1 MASRLSPRR
10 AAAVELVR
18 SQVTSENAQW
28 LRFWNR
34 SGTRWP
40 MSRLLHR
47 AINLLPVVG
56 FAALWVLDSA
66 LIAGVTLFGAALTV
80 FAFDARTKHDY
91 QSATINRMLDSVPG
105 LEETVLAGVKVDA
118 DVLFQFKLGGPP
130 ADISVQTLRRQLTQL
145 GSDGLD
151 LAAAAS
157 ASGWADASAAAAVEK
172 VLSVPSYAQWWETK
186 LAAPGFDV
194 FLQELAARRVNDD
207 AGKCHYLSFAHGGD
221 IAEDFNRA
229 DLDDAFPQM
238 PLTTKVALATG
249 AALDP
254 NWFPKMYSLVGVEL
268 GAANQSLQRLS
279 RREHREQVA
288 RLMETAR
295 QGDGVT
301 SGAANSLLEAEFA
314 GAEIDDLALAVL
326 LEGDRSPQT
335 EKFVQDGKSTA

>member
-1 MASRLSPRR
+1 MSCSSSNW
-10 AAAVELVR
+10 AA
-18 SQVTSENAQW
+18 
-28 LRFWNR
+28 
-34 SGTRWP
+34 
-40 MSRLLHR
+40 
-47 AINLLPVVG
+47 
-56 FAALWVLDSA
+56 
-66 LIAGVTLFGAALTV
+66 
-80 FAFDARTKHDY
+80 
-91 QSATINRMLDSVPG
+91 
-105 LEETVLAGVKVDA
+105 
-118 DVLFQFKLGGPP
+118 PP

-207 AGKCHYLSFAHGGD
+207 AGKRHYFTFAHGGD

-254 NWFPKMYSLVGVEL
+254 NWFPKMYMNHPGSCGGSVPWEGWSYAKTWEIPRL
-268 GAANQSLQRLS
+268 AA
-279 RREHREQVA
+279 
-288 RLMETAR
+288 
-295 QGDGVT
+295 
-301 SGAANSLLEAEFA
+301 
-314 GAEIDDLALAVL
+314 
-326 LEGDRSPQT
+326 
-335 EKFVQDGKSTA
+335 